1 MGIPGA
7 PSNIAD
13 HGLIGDLV
21 DEPLYRV
28 GVAGDGLR
36 LSGQRGPADAVPA
49 LPGIPIPTRQR
60 KVALLPTDRMDGKG
74 TGPAALVP
82 RAVMPHVVR
91 TSRRYLKPLSGVFAG
106 AFDAV

>member
-1 MGIPGA
+1 MARRQWRPGSSLQGRDGIRSSSLTWEA
-7 PSNIAD
+7 SA
-13 HGLIGDLV
+13 V
-21 DEPLYRV
+21 DQPLYRV
-28 GVAGDGLR
+28 GVAG
-36 LSGQRGPADAVPA
+36 A
-49 LPGIPIPTRQR
+49 GIPVPTRQR

-91 TSRRYLKPLSGVFAG
+91 ISRRYLKPLSGVFAG